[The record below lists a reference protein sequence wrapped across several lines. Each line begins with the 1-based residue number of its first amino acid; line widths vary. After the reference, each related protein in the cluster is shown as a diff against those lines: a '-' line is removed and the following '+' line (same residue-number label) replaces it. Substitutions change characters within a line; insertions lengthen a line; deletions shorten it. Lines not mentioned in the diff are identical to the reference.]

1 MNYRLEMK
9 NITKAFNG
17 VKALN
22 NVSFKVKNGSIHA
35 LVGENGAGKSTLM
48 KCLFGIHS
56 PDDGSIYIDG
66 KQIKISN
73 SKKALDNGISMIH
86 QELNP
91 IPDMTVSDNIWLGR
105 HVTNGIVVDEKLM
118 YKKTKELLSDLEF
131 DIKPNALAKTLSVS
145 QLQAIEIAKAISYDS
160 KIIIMDEPTS
170 SLTLSETKHL
180 FKIMNKLKERG
191 ISIIYISHKLEEI
204 FEIFDELSVMRDG
217 EYIGTWCV
225 NDINIDFLIEKMVGR
240 SMEERYPPSENEI
253 EDGIDNTILRI
264 QNFTSKNPRSF
275 KNISFDLKCGEIL
288 GIGGLV
294 GAQRTELVESIFGLR
309 KLETGDIY
317 LYNQKITCK
326 SPIDA
331 IKNGISLLTEDRRST
346 GIISMLSILDNILIA
361 SYDKFFSKFGLVKEK
376 EGLLKVKEVCNNM
389 NVKMSSI
396 LLEIQ
401 KLSGGNQQKVLI
413 GRWLLTKSNIL
424 ILDEPTRGVD
434 VSAKYE
440 IYKIMR
446 KLVKKGNSIIMVSSE
461 MPELIGM
468 SDRVLVM
475 CNGRITG
482 ILDKENLTQTEI
494 MRLSTKFS

>member
-1 MNYRLEMK
+1 M
-9 NITKAFNG
+9 
-17 VKALN
+17 
-22 NVSFKVKNGSIHA
+22 
-35 LVGENGAGKSTLM
+35 
-48 KCLFGIHS
+48 
-56 PDDGSIYIDG
+56 
-66 KQIKISN
+66 
-73 SKKALDNGISMIH
+73 
-86 QELNP
+86 
-91 IPDMTVSDNIWLGR
+91 
-105 HVTNGIVVDEKLM
+105 
-118 YKKTKELLSDLEF
+118 
-131 DIKPNALAKTLSVS
+131 
-145 QLQAIEIAKAISYDS
+145 
-160 KIIIMDEPTS
+160 
-170 SLTLSETKHL
+170 
-180 FKIMNKLKERG
+180 
-191 ISIIYISHKLEEI
+191 
-204 FEIFDELSVMRDG
+204 
-217 EYIGTWCV
+217 
-225 NDINIDFLIEKMVGR
+225 
-240 SMEERYPPSENEI
+240 
-253 EDGIDNTILRI
+253 
-264 QNFTSKNPRSF
+264 
-275 KNISFDLKCGEIL
+275 
-288 GIGGLV
+288 
-294 GAQRTELVESIFGLR
+294 ESIFGLR

-346 GIISMLSILDNILIA
+346 GIIPMLSILDNILIA
-361 SYDKFFSKFGLVKEK
+361 SYDKFFSKFGLVKEQ